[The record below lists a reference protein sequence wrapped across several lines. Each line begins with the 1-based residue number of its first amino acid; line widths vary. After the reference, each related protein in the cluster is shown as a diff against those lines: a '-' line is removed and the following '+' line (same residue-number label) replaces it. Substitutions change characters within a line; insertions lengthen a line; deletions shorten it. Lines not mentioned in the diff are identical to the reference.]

1 MKPLNYYDFLQYF
14 AQPGCLICN
23 LVERDVAKYLDSLMY
38 EYVNAP
44 ITHEAMRA
52 SRGLCAQHNGQLVDY
67 GASVLGISILQ
78 SVILDEVLKISGGAP
93 GASGGSAL
101 ARLRGSLRKGVGL
114 ADNLEAAGSCSAC
127 DALLKAEQLHVDAL
141 AFHIDDTD
149 LADAFR
155 GSNGLCLP
163 HFRLALR
170 AAPGAAHVEMLVTI
184 QTAIWGNLKAEL
196 DEFARKYD
204 INHADESMGAE
215 GDSWRRALSLVA
227 GARRVFGLRR

>member
-14 AQPGCLICN
+14 AEPGCLICN

-44 ITHEAMRA
+44 MTHEAMRA

-67 GASVLGISILQ
+67 GASVLGIAILQ
-78 SVILDEVLKISGGAP
+78 SAILDEVLKISGGT
-93 GASGGSAL
+93 SGGSAL
-101 ARLRGSLRKGVGL
+101 SRLRGSLRKGAGL
-114 ADNLEAAGSCSAC
+114 ADNLEPVAPCSAC
-127 DALLKAEQLHVDAL
+127 EALLKAEQLHVDAL
-141 AFHIDDTD
+141 AFHIDDAD
-149 LADAFR
+149 LANAFR

-170 AAPGAAHVEMLVTI
+170 AAPGAAHVEALLMM
-184 QTAIWGNLKAEL
+184 QTAIWGNLKGEL

-204 INHADESMGAE
+204 FNHADEDMGAE
-215 GDSWRRALSLVA
+215 GDSWRRALGFVA
-227 GARRVFGLRR
+227 GAARVFGLRR